1 MVGQCHGQQTHLGE
15 RACATVA
22 TVATESNQTSE
33 HSGVLWMLLA
43 GHHLYIY
50 VLAAKALQQQV
61 LAAKLLSGICLF
73 AARGTLQQS
82 EREREREPFASL
94 PTVCNLCLQSTC
106 NTALTAVLCQKA
118 RAMIEREY
126 QAICWGHFCFASC
139 VSLQC
144 AAFSHDHCIESIRF
158 YMILYNSIL
167 FQIFC
172 IYTI

>member
-82 EREREREPFASL
+82 ERERESLLQVCRLFAISACSL
-94 PTVCNLCLQSTC
+94 PATLC
-106 NTALTAVLCQKA
+106 
-118 RAMIEREY
+118 
-126 QAICWGHFCFASC
+126 
-139 VSLQC
+139 
-144 AAFSHDHCIESIRF
+144 
-158 YMILYNSIL
+158 
-167 FQIFC
+167 
-172 IYTI
+172 